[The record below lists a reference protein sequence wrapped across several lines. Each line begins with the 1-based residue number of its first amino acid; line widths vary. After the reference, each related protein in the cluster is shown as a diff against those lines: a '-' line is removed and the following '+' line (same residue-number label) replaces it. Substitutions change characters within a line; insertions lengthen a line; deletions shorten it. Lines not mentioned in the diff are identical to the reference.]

1 MAVTVTTLKNSHK
14 EAIVKVSGTA
24 ATGTIDISTL
34 LADNQL
40 LESGGTPTVA
50 ITGFHVN
57 ALSGATITVN
67 RNSVPI
73 LNIPGPNIDTV
84 QFNQYG
90 FVDNIEDDQDI
101 DVVIAG
107 GAADLY
113 LFLRK
118 TGGYAST
125 HEPAYYGAYDD
136 ITAVGS

>member
-1 MAVTVTTLKNSHK
+1 MAVTVTVLKNSHK
-14 EAIVKVSGTA
+14 DAIVKVSGTS

-34 LADNQL
+34 LSDNQAL
-40 LESGGTPTVA
+40 TVGGTPTVS

-57 ALSGATITVN
+57 ALSGATVTVT
-67 RNSVPI
+67 RNSVDI

-101 DVVIAG
+101 AVAIAG
-107 GAADLY
+107 AAAQIY

-118 TGGYAST
+118 TDGFSST
-125 HEPAYYGAYDD
+125 HEPAYFGAYDD